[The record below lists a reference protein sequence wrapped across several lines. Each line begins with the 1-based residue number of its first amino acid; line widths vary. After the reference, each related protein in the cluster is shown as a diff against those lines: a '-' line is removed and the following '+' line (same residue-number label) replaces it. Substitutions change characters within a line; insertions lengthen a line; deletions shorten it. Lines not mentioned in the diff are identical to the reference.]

1 MTRETYISFKEYIK
15 NYVDTR
21 KAEIKSKVDNMST
34 KPKLLIIQVG
44 DNFASNKYVAGKE
57 KDCQEVGIE
66 CKVAKLEETIE
77 EESLLDYIRAFENR
91 YDGIIVQ
98 LPLPKHINVNKVVKT
113 LPISVDVDG
122 FKAESDFIPC
132 TPLGVY
138 NILMDVCKEDKMLDG
153 KNVVILGR
161 SDIVGKPMANLLIE
175 KTNATVT
182 VCNSHTKN
190 MDELTSNADIII
202 SAIGKAKLVS
212 HAKHNSI
219 VIDVGINMDENGKMC
234 GDINWESMP
243 EDLRFITPV
252 PGGVGLL
259 TRLSLL
265 ENVIKAKENSFK

>member
-98 LPLPKHINVNKVVKT
+98 LPLPKHINVNNVVKT

-161 SDIVGKPMANLLIE
+161 SDIVGKPMTNLLIE

-190 MDELTSNADIII
+190 MDELTFNADIII

-212 HAKHNSI
+212 HAKPNSI

-265 ENVIKAKENSFK
+265 ENVIKAKETNNN